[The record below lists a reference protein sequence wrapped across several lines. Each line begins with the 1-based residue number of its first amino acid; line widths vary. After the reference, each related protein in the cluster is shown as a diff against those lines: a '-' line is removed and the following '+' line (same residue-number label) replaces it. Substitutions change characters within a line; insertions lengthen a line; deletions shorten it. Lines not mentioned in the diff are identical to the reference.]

1 MMNASLGR
9 QRPFLKW
16 AGNKYRILEHINQ
29 VLPPVG
35 GRRARRLVEPF
46 VGAGAVFLNTA
57 YPQALLNDIN
67 GDLMNLY
74 TLLQHDVQDMIAVCR
89 SLFTPETNTPLAY
102 YALRQEFNQTTDPQR
117 KAALFLYL
125 NRHGYNGLCRYNA
138 RGGFNVPFGRYA
150 TPYFPA
156 REIVAFAE
164 RLQENVTLRCGSF
177 EAIFEDVV
185 AGDVV
190 YCDPPYVPLSTT
202 ANFTGYSAQGFG
214 PQEQENLAELAEAA
228 AARGATVILSN
239 HDTPYTQTVYRS
251 AKKIIP
257 FDVRRTI
264 SCQGQ
269 SRGKASEMLAVF
281 T

>member
-1 MMNASLGR
+1 MSARLGR

-16 AGNKYRILEHINQ
+16 AGNKYRILDRIEQ

-46 VGAGAVFLNTA
+46 AGAGAVFLNTR

-74 TLLQHDVQDMIAVCR
+74 TLLQQAPQEMIAACHT
-89 SLFTPETNTPLAY
+89 LFTPENNTPSTY
-102 YALRQEFNQTTDPQR
+102 YHFRQEFNQTQDPQR

-138 RGGFNVPFGRYA
+138 HGGFNVPFGRYA

-156 REIVAFAE
+156 QELMAFAE
-164 RLQENVTLRCGSF
+164 RLQDNVTLRCESF
-177 EAIFEDVV
+177 ETIFEAVV
-185 AGDVV
+185 PGDVV
-190 YCDPPYVPLSTT
+190 YCDPPYVPLSAT
-202 ANFTGYSAQGFG
+202 ANFTAYSASGFG
-214 PQEQENLAELAEAA
+214 PREQERLAELAEAA

-239 HDTPYTQTVYRS
+239 HDTPYTQTVYRG

-264 SCQGQ
+264 SCHGR
-269 SRGKASEMLAVF
+269 SRGKAGEMLAVF
-281 T
+281 